1 MEDKAKGGTRET
13 AGAMTGDEDLKA
25 EGRAQQ
31 RKGDAA
37 KQEAAQK
44 ERTRRAEAAAKQT
57 SGQETDRSART
68 MAC

>member
-1 MEDKAKGGTRET
+1 
-13 AGAMTGDEDLKA
+13 MTGDEDLKA

>member
-1 MEDKAKGGTRET
+1 MEDKAKGRTKET

-25 EGRAQQ
+25 EGRARQ
-31 RKGDAA
+31 RQGAA